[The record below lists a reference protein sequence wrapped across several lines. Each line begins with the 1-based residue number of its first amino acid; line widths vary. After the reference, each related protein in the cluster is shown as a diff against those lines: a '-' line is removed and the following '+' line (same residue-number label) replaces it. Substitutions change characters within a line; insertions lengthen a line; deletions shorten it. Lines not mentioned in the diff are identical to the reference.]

1 MLKIIVH
8 GRLSRMQAALRN
20 PHAGRVLVVALGLL
34 LGACETARIERPAPD
49 AERAAS
55 RAERHFEEGE
65 FAAAAAIYEQ
75 LAERAPAAQRNAW
88 RVSAARARWAAGDVE
103 GTRAN
108 LDAVEGELTPAEQ
121 RLWAPLAARVDIA
134 RGQPERAL
142 ERLAALPRKLP
153 EPLLSEVLELEGRA
167 LFRAGQPL
175 RAIEVLVE
183 REARLD
189 DASDVLAN
197 HRLIWNSLLEMPAA
211 NLPSEDARA
220 ADPVV
225 AGWLSLGRLA
235 HESGRSP
242 FGFRT
247 ALRNW
252 REAHANHPASEA
264 GLLDDILRSV
274 RTAMTYPQQIALLLP
289 QSGREAAAAA
299 ALRDGFL
306 AAYFAHEAD
315 AGRPLV
321 QIYDVAGRDA
331 SSIYR
336 QAVLDGADFVVGPLT
351 KISVEAVADVAGEVP
366 TLALNYLP
374 DDRPA
379 PASFFQ
385 FALAPEDEARQ
396 AARRALADGR
406 RRALAFVPNS
416 DWGMRVLRSFASELE
431 SEGGVLLDFR
441 AYDTG
446 ASDFSEPIVRLLQL
460 DESQRRHARLERV
473 LGTPLAFQPQPR
485 QDVDFL
491 FLATTAEHGRLIRP
505 QLRFHFAAD
514 LPVYATSAAY
524 DPGRAADSDLNGIKF
539 ADMPWTIAPDAAARA
554 LKDTLH
560 NFWPTRADRW
570 SRLYAMGFDAYRLVP
585 LLHNQAEPLAGTVPG
600 MTGVLSMDD
609 AGRIH
614 RDLEWAEF
622 RAGKPHELASAPPL
636 PPPDR

>member
-1 MLKIIVH
+1 MLKNIVH
-8 GRLSRMQAALRN
+8 GCPSRTQAAL
-20 PHAGRVLVVALGLL
+20 HVSCASRVLIAALGLL
-34 LGACETARIERPAPD
+34 LGACETGPIVRPAPD
-49 AERAAS
+49 ADRTAS
-55 RAERHFEEGE
+55 RAERHFEDGE
-65 FAAAAAIYEQ
+65 YAAAGAIYEQ
-75 LAERAPAAQRNAW
+75 LAERAPATQRNAL
-88 RVSAARARWAAGDVE
+88 RLAAARAHWAAGDVE
-103 GTRAN
+103 RTRAN
-108 LDAVEGELTPAEQ
+108 LVAIDGELTPAEL

-134 RGQPERAL
+134 LGQPERAL

-153 EPLLSEVLELEGRA
+153 EPLLNEVLELEGRA

-175 RAIEVLVE
+175 RAIEVLIE
-183 REARLD
+183 RESRLD
-189 DASDVLAN
+189 GPTDLLAN
-197 HRLIWNSLLEMPAA
+197 HRLIWNSLLETPAA
-211 NLPSEDARA
+211 DLPSADP

-242 FGFRT
+242 FGFRA
-247 ALRNW
+247 ALKRW
-252 REAHANHPASEA
+252 REAHGDHPASTA

-289 QSGREAAAAA
+289 QSGREATAAA

-331 SSIYR
+331 ATVYR

-351 KISVEAVADVAGEVP
+351 KISVQAVAEVAGEVP

-374 DDRPA
+374 DDKPA

-396 AARRALADGR
+396 AARRALADGH

-416 DWGMRVLRSFASELE
+416 DWGMRVLRSFAGELE
-431 SEGGVLLDFR
+431 SEAGVLLDFR

-446 ASDFSEPIVRLLQL
+446 ASDFSEPIVKLLQL
-460 DESQRRHARLERV
+460 DESQRRHARLAEA
-473 LGTPLAFQPQPR
+473 LATPLAFQPRPR

-524 DPGRAADSDLNGIKF
+524 DPGRAADSDLNGIRF
-539 ADMPWTIAPDAAARA
+539 ADMPWTIAPDATARG

-609 AGRIH
+609 DGRIH
-614 RDLEWAEF
+614 RGLEWAEF
-622 RAGKPHELASAPPL
+622 RAGKPHELASAPALPL
-636 PPPDR
+636 PER